1 MSECIGVPQG
11 YYYLDK
17 KIMDKEEMV
26 KYYAKHISNG
36 KVWRVGGE
44 TASMAHALI
53 NAGLI
58 NRKGKINKWQLH
70 MFIGRSYARN
80 IKTIN

>member
-1 MSECIGVPQG
+1 MSGCIGVPEG
-11 YYYLDK
+11 YYYVDK

-26 KYYAKHISNG
+26 RYYAKHTGNG

-44 TASMAHALI
+44 MAGMAHALLE
-53 NAGLI
+53 AGLF
-58 NRKGKINKWQLH
+58 NRKGKINKWALH

-80 IKTIN
+80 IKTVN